1 MYMKTNT
8 IASAERPA
16 HQHSATYVSR
26 HHVITGEKERNFTQV
41 NPYFASAKHRRRVW
55 RKLRS

>member
-41 NPYFASAKHRRRVW
+41 NPYFASAKHRRRV
-55 RKLRS
+55 